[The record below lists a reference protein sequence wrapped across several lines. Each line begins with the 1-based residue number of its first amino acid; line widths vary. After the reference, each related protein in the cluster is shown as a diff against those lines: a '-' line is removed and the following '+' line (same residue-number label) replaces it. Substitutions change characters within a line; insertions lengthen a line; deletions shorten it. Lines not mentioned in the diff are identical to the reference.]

1 MNSSHLAWPSPGQR
15 ARAPRRRWT
24 DVVALV
30 GERISHAPHLLVGLD
45 FDGTLADI
53 VPHPADAQMV
63 PEMHRVMAGLV
74 ARRDVTV
81 AVVSGRERFDLL
93 ARVDIPGLIY
103 AGNHGLEISGPGF
116 LFVEPKALAARP
128 ALHALAAD
136 LTARLQDIPGAFVED
151 KGLSITV
158 HDRLVSA
165 SRLDEVRG
173 RVHAALASV
182 SHSFRVTTGTRV
194 FDIRPRVAWNKGD
207 AVSWIRAQVGKPG
220 ALAIFLGDDNPDE
233 DAFAALKD
241 EITIKVGR
249 GETVARYRLHD
260 TNDVRHFLTWLVQH
274 PRLAC
279 SAF

>member
-1 MNSSHLAWPSPGQR
+1 
-15 ARAPRRRWT
+15 
-24 DVVALV
+24 VALV
-30 GERISHAPHLLVGLD
+30 GDRIARAPHLLVGLD

-63 PEMHRVMAGLV
+63 PEMRDVMAEL
-74 ARRDVTV
+74 AASPNATV

-93 ARVDIPGLIY
+93 ARIDIPGLIY

-128 ALHALAAD
+128 ALHALAED
-136 LTARLQDIPGAFVED
+136 LTIGLQDIPGAFVED
-151 KGLSITV
+151 KGLSIAV

-165 SRLDEVRG
+165 GLLEEVRR
-173 RVHAALASV
+173 RVQAALVPV
-182 SHSFRVTTGTRV
+182 SHSFRVTTGARV

-207 AVSWIRAQVGKPG
+207 AVGWIRTRVAKAG
-220 ALAIFLGDDNPDE
+220 ALAIFLGDDIPDE

-241 EITIKVGR
+241 EITIKVGP

-260 TNDVRHFLTWLVQH
+260 TKEVRNFLNWLVQG
-274 PRLAC
+274 P
-279 SAF
+279 SFVS